1 MKRAYLSNQVNW
13 LTWGK
18 TDWFGGKLNDWGKT
32 DWLEGKL
39 TDWEKTDWFEGKL
52 TDSRENQRYTVYKV
66 HKNQIPLIDLSPIQ
80 KNLNGVWWWITQW
93 VYQTCTHNMDGQKKG
108 SNAVQPTTTGV
119 IRYMVCLF
127 VCLKLLTQ
135 YSTKLTTHNPF
146 EM

>member
-52 TDSRENQRYTVYKV
+52 TDWGKTDWFEGKLTDWGKTDWIEGKLTDWEKTDWFEGKLTDSRENQRYTVYKV
-66 HKNQIPLIDLSPIQ
+66 HKNQIPLIDLSLIQ

-93 VYQTCTHNMDGQKKG
+93 VYQTYTHNMDGQ
-108 SNAVQPTTTGV
+108 
-119 IRYMVCLF
+119 
-127 VCLKLLTQ
+127 
-135 YSTKLTTHNPF
+135 
-146 EM
+146 